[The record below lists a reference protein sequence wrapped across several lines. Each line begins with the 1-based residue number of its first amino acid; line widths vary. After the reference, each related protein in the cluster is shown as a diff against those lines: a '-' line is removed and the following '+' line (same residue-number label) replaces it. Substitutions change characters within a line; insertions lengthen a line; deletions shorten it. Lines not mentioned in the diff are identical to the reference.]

1 MTSTIRVDSYG
12 LTDVGRE
19 RTANEDQ
26 FLIAD
31 LTKSLLVTQSTLPL
45 DDRSRLWSPVQGK
58 LMVVADGMGGMA
70 SGARASRVALSAVT
84 HYALRFMPWF
94 FRLDEQRDTALQEEL
109 AMALTQAD
117 QAVADDVGD
126 SRRIMGTTLTMA
138 YVLWPRLYVVHAGD
152 SRCYVHRDGRL
163 HQITRDHTLAQKLVD
178 EGAMEPAETR
188 DTQLEHIVINA
199 LVTSNT
205 VTLEPQVIAVDL
217 AFGDQVLLCTDGLT
231 GPLADDDIQRTLTA
245 SSTAERACEALIRM
259 ANEGGGD
266 DNVTVVLTR
275 FTKA

>member
-1 MTSTIRVDSYG
+1 MTSTIHVDSYG

-45 DDRSRLWSPVQGK
+45 GDRSRLWSPVQGK

-94 FRLDEQRDTALQEEL
+94 FRLDEQRDTDLQDEL

-126 SRRIMGTTLTMA
+126 SRKIMGTTLTMA

-152 SRCYVHRDGRL
+152 SRCYVQRDGRL
-163 HQITRDHTLAQKLVD
+163 HQITRHHTLAQKLVD
-178 EGAMEPAETR
+178 EGAMEPTETR

-199 LVTSNT
+199 LVTTDT
-205 VTLEPQVIAVDL
+205 VTLKPQVIAVDL

-231 GPLADDDIQRTLTA
+231 GPMSDHAIQRTLA
-245 SSTAERACEALIRM
+245 DSAAAEQACEGLIRM
-259 ANEGGGD
+259 ANEEGGD
-266 DNVTVVLTR
+266 DNVTVVITR
-275 FTKA
+275 FTRA